1 MRKFNLHKT
10 LGLAVVG
17 CLLAV
22 GLTGCTQQEIIDWVT
37 ASPSESSAAVVE
49 TVTEE
54 EESEPDHVYDDPN
67 PECDA
72 KIDALINELYA
83 LESAAYSDLDQAIDA
98 ARAEYH
104 ALPASQQTWTKK
116 YSIAMSHLSAVQS
129 YYDSAVG
136 SIISEMRSIL
146 REYNQPEDKANWA
159 ESYYASA
166 KASMISRL
174 S

>member
-1 MRKFNLHKT
+1 MRTFNLRKT
-10 LGLAVVG
+10 LGLAAVG

-22 GLTGCTQQEIIDWVT
+22 GLTGCTQQEIVKWLT
-37 ASPSESSAAVVE
+37 TPSAETDTSVVQ
-49 TVTEE
+49 TVE
-54 EESEPDHVYDDPN
+54 EESEPEHVYADPN

-72 KIDALINELYA
+72 KIDALIEELYV
-83 LESAAYSDLDQAIDA
+83 LEAAAYSDVDRAIDD

-104 ALPASQQTWTKK
+104 ALPASERTWTKK
-116 YSIAMSHLSAVQS
+116 YSIALSHLTAVQS
-129 YYDSAVG
+129 YYDGAVG

-166 KASMISRL
+166 KASMISSL
-174 S
+174 A

>member
-1 MRKFNLHKT
+1 MRKFDLRKT
-10 LGLAVVG
+10 LGLAAVG

-37 ASPSESSAAVVE
+37 APPSETSTSVVQP
-49 TVTEE
+49 VEE

-83 LESAAYSDLDQAIDA
+83 LESAAYSDLDRAIDA
-98 ARAEYH
+98 AKAEYH
-104 ALPASQQTWTKK
+104 ALPSSERTWTKK

-129 YYDSAVG
+129 HYDSAVG
-136 SIISEMRSIL
+136 SIVSEMRSIL

-166 KASMISRL
+166 KASMISSL
-174 S
+174 I